1 MYSCSFTRLGHHL
14 RIINESSQHWKI
26 TLRPWKAHFPGHPP
40 GPGSLYM
47 ENSYSWYIA
56 FSIVCVREFESWP
69 KRWYKLVYFKFSI
82 WGNWLCFFFLLIN
95 IYLLNMSIITS
106 IWDILWYLK
115 TNSDVISHW
124 FRCGSR
130 HYLASF
136 KCWVHHFMAVERQA
150 SLNVIVFKRTEYPG
164 LRNSH
169 EKFEVLRER
178 WDTYVIHTELV
189 MFPLFLAMQYVFPV
203 SEVWGSFYWSTSKT
217 EAVCA

>member
-1 MYSCSFTRLGHHL
+1 MIPQIWLAIGLEKVYFIGDIFCDFFKTYNFKLYSCSFTRLGHHL

-106 IWDILWYLK
+106 IWDIL
-115 TNSDVISHW
+115 
-124 FRCGSR
+124 
-130 HYLASF
+130 
-136 KCWVHHFMAVERQA
+136 
-150 SLNVIVFKRTEYPG
+150 
-164 LRNSH
+164 
-169 EKFEVLRER
+169 
-178 WDTYVIHTELV
+178 
-189 MFPLFLAMQYVFPV
+189 
-203 SEVWGSFYWSTSKT
+203 
-217 EAVCA
+217 